1 MRARTP
7 ALRQPLGCPWV
18 SAARSLPVAKMLE
31 WKRSELRSRLWE
43 AAKYIP
49 TGAARITPPQP
60 LLSFKARAAL
70 PRLFCNAERQVV
82 PGARRLKRFF
92 FWSSQLAFALPEET
106 SREFC

>member
-70 PRLFCNAERQVV
+70 PRLFCNAERQGA
-82 PGARRLKRFF
+82 PGAPPLKRFF
-92 FWSSQLAFALPEET
+92 CLSRQLAFALTEGNNPG
-106 SREFC
+106 FC